1 MPEPRKPFLIFTP
14 WRYHRPWARFM
25 GWSALFFVVIN
36 VTMLIV
42 GVQSALIWYPAA
54 GLLLLLVVIDQI
66 KNYLDHRKFKRT
78 MKTLKLMHQVI
89 GGNRRLE
96 DLTPAEQEEIAVQR
110 AIVYTK
116 RDHG

>member
-1 MPEPRKPFLIFTP
+1 MSEPRKPLLIFTP
-14 WRYHRPWARFM
+14 WRYSRAWARFM
-25 GWSALFFVVIN
+25 GWTALFFLVIN
-36 VTMLIV
+36 LTMLFT
-42 GVQSALIWYPAA
+42 GVKSGLIWYPAT
-54 GLLLLLVVIDQI
+54 GLLLAVIVIDQI

-96 DLTPAEQEEIAVQR
+96 DLTPAEQEEIAIQR
-110 AIVYTK
+110 AATYTK